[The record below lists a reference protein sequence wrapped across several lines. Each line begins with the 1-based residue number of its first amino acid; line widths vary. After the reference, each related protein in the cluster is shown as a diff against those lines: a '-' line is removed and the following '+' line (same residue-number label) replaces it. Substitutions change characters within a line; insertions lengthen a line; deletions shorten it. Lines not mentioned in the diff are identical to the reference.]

1 MDTYSNPFQSR
12 RTLPAGVHARCAERY
27 GHRDL
32 LGARRPGAADVLT
45 SSIEVT
51 VAGPLRSRTGFLR
64 RTASMMSYGG
74 ISYRRAV
81 IEVIGIGAGG
91 WVSLAKPERHLVQE
105 AQLVLGG
112 QRLLDLLPQFPG
124 QARVTWP
131 SNLRAA
137 LPQLVRGHDDKRVV
151 VVASGDPLLYGVGST
166 LIELFGVESVR
177 IHPTL
182 SSVSLAA
189 ARMGW
194 PVGSYDV
201 VRIRTPEAD
210 EIRRY
215 LAPGCRLVILSR
227 DGSTPGIVGRLLREA
242 GFGHS
247 TLTVL
252 AEVGSPGEARWDDSW
267 PTDLP
272 PLHVLCVTCRPD
284 RLSSA
289 WSIAPGLTDDTFDH
303 DGQLTKQDVRASA
316 LAHLR
321 PVPGQLLWDVGA
333 GAGSIGI
340 EWARTHPSCRTMAVE
355 RDLARAKRIR
365 LNAARLGVGDLEVV
379 EGEAPGVLCGL
390 PAPDA
395 VFVGG
400 GASTEVIDFSWTALA
415 PGGRLVAHAVTLQT
429 ETVLVDAWRRLG
441 GQLTRMSVE
450 TMQPIGSYDGWRPS
464 RPVVQWAVQKALA
477 GQ

>member
-51 VAGPLRSRTGFLR
+51 VAGPLRSHTGFLR

-194 PVGSYDV
+194 PVASYDV

-215 LAPGCRLVILSR
+215 LAPGRRLVILSR

>member
-1 MDTYSNPFQSR
+1 
-12 RTLPAGVHARCAERY
+12 
-27 GHRDL
+27 
-32 LGARRPGAADVLT
+32 
-45 SSIEVT
+45 
-51 VAGPLRSRTGFLR
+51 
-64 RTASMMSYGG
+64 
-74 ISYRRAV
+74 V

-91 WVSLAKPERHLVQE
+91 WESLAEPERHLVQE
-105 AQLVLGG
+105 AQLVVGG
-112 QRLLDLLPQFPG
+112 QRLLDLLPQLPG

-137 LPQLVRGHDDKRVV
+137 LPQLVRDHDDKRVV

-177 IHPTL
+177 IHPAL

-215 LAPGCRLVILSR
+215 LAPGRRLVILSR

-272 PLHVLCVTCRPD
+272 PLHVLCVTCWPD

-400 GASTEVIDFSWTALA
+400 GASTEVIDLSWTALA

-429 ETVLVDAWRRLG
+429 ETVLVDAWCRLG

>member
-1 MDTYSNPFQSR
+1 
-12 RTLPAGVHARCAERY
+12 
-27 GHRDL
+27 
-32 LGARRPGAADVLT
+32 
-45 SSIEVT
+45 
-51 VAGPLRSRTGFLR
+51 
-64 RTASMMSYGG
+64 
-74 ISYRRAV
+74 V

-91 WVSLAKPERHLVQE
+91 WESLAEPERHLVQE

-112 QRLLDLLPQFPG
+112 QRLLDLLPQLPG

-177 IHPTL
+177 IHPAL

-215 LAPGCRLVILSR
+215 LAPGRRLVILSR

-252 AEVGSPGEARWDDSW
+252 AELGSPGEARWDDSW

-272 PLHVLCVTCRPD
+272 ALHVLCVTCRPD

-340 EWARTHPSCRTMAVE
+340 EWARTHPSCRTVAVE

-400 GASTEVIDFSWTALA
+400 GASTELIDFSWIALA

-464 RPVVQWAVQKALA
+464 RPVVQWAAQKALA

>member
-1 MDTYSNPFQSR
+1 M
-12 RTLPAGVHARCAERY
+12 
-27 GHRDL
+27 
-32 LGARRPGAADVLT
+32 
-45 SSIEVT
+45 
-51 VAGPLRSRTGFLR
+51 
-64 RTASMMSYGG
+64 
-74 ISYRRAV
+74 

-91 WVSLAKPERHLVQE
+91 WVSLAEPERHLVQE

-194 PVGSYDV
+194 PVASYDV

>member
-1 MDTYSNPFQSR
+1 
-12 RTLPAGVHARCAERY
+12 
-27 GHRDL
+27 
-32 LGARRPGAADVLT
+32 
-45 SSIEVT
+45 
-51 VAGPLRSRTGFLR
+51 
-64 RTASMMSYGG
+64 
-74 ISYRRAV
+74 V

-91 WVSLAKPERHLVQE
+91 WESLAEPERHLMQE

-124 QARVTWP
+124 QTRASWP
-131 SNLRAA
+131 SNLREA
-137 LPQLVRGHDDKRVV
+137 LPQLVRGHDDQRVV
-151 VVASGDPLLYGVGST
+151 VVASGDPLLHGVGST
-166 LIELFGVESVR
+166 LIDLFGVESVR
-177 IHPTL
+177 IHPAL

-194 PVGSYDV
+194 PVGSYEV

-215 LAPGCRLVILSR
+215 LAPRRRLVILSR
-227 DGSTPGIVGRLLREA
+227 DGSTPGIVGRLLGEA
-242 GFGHS
+242 GFGPS
-247 TLTVL
+247 ALTVL
-252 AEVGSPGEARWDDSW
+252 ADLGSPSEARWDDSW

-272 PLHVLCVTCRPD
+272 ALHVLCVTCRPD

-289 WSIAPGLTDDTFDH
+289 WSIAAGLSDDTFDH

-321 PVPGQLLWDVGA
+321 PIPGQLLWDVGA

-340 EWARTHPSCRTMAVE
+340 EWARAHPSCRTVAVE

-365 LNAARLGVGDLEVV
+365 LNATRLGVCDLEVV
-379 EGEAPGVLCGL
+379 EGEAPGVLRGL
-390 PAPDA
+390 PVPDA

-400 GASTEVIDFSWTALA
+400 GASIEMIDFSWTALA
-415 PGGRLVAHAVTLQT
+415 PAGRLVAHAVTMQT
-429 ETVLVDAWRRLG
+429 EAVLVDAWRRLG
-441 GQLTRMSVE
+441 GQLTRISVE
-450 TMQPIGSYDGWRPS
+450 SMQPIGSYDGWQPA

>member
-1 MDTYSNPFQSR
+1 
-12 RTLPAGVHARCAERY
+12 
-27 GHRDL
+27 
-32 LGARRPGAADVLT
+32 
-45 SSIEVT
+45 
-51 VAGPLRSRTGFLR
+51 
-64 RTASMMSYGG
+64 
-74 ISYRRAV
+74 V

-91 WVSLAKPERHLVQE
+91 WESLAEPERHLVQE
-105 AQLVLGG
+105 AHLVLGG
-112 QRLLDLLPQFPG
+112 QRLLDLLPQLPG
-124 QARVTWP
+124 QARATWP
-131 SNLRAA
+131 SNLRGA

-151 VVASGDPLLYGVGST
+151 VVASGDPLFYGVGST
-166 LIELFGVESVR
+166 LIELFGAESVR
-177 IHPTL
+177 IHPAL

-215 LAPGCRLVILSR
+215 LAPGRRLVILSR
-227 DGSTPGIVGRLLREA
+227 DGSTPGIVGRLIGEA
-242 GFGHS
+242 GFGPS

-252 AEVGSPGEARWDDSW
+252 ADLGSRREARWDDSW

-289 WSIAPGLTDDTFDH
+289 WSITPGLTDDTFDH
-303 DGQLTKQDVRASA
+303 DGQLSKQDVRASA

-340 EWARTHPSCRTMAVE
+340 EWARAHPSCRTVAVE

-365 LNAARLGVGDLEVV
+365 LNATRLGVGDLEVV
-379 EGEAPGVLCGL
+379 EGEAPGVLRGL

-429 ETVLVDAWRRLG
+429 ETVLVDAWHRLG

>member
-74 ISYRRAV
+74 ISYRRGV

-91 WVSLAKPERHLVQE
+91 WVSLAEPERQLVQ
-105 AQLVLGG
+105 GG

-215 LAPGCRLVILSR
+215 LAPGRRLVILSR

-303 DGQLTKQDVRASA
+303 DGQLSKQDVRASA

-333 GAGSIGI
+333 GSGSIGI
-340 EWARTHPSCRTMAVE
+340 EWARAHP
-355 RDLARAKRIR
+355 
-365 LNAARLGVGDLEVV
+365 
-379 EGEAPGVLCGL
+379 
-390 PAPDA
+390 
-395 VFVGG
+395 
-400 GASTEVIDFSWTALA
+400 
-415 PGGRLVAHAVTLQT
+415 
-429 ETVLVDAWRRLG
+429 
-441 GQLTRMSVE
+441 
-450 TMQPIGSYDGWRPS
+450 
-464 RPVVQWAVQKALA
+464 
-477 GQ
+477 

>member
-1 MDTYSNPFQSR
+1 
-12 RTLPAGVHARCAERY
+12 
-27 GHRDL
+27 
-32 LGARRPGAADVLT
+32 
-45 SSIEVT
+45 
-51 VAGPLRSRTGFLR
+51 
-64 RTASMMSYGG
+64 
-74 ISYRRAV
+74 V

-91 WVSLAKPERHLVQE
+91 WESLAEPERHLMQE

-124 QARVTWP
+124 QTRASWP
-131 SNLRAA
+131 SNLREA
-137 LPQLVRGHDDKRVV
+137 LPQLVRGHDDQRVV
-151 VVASGDPLLYGVGST
+151 VVASGDPLLHGVGST
-166 LIELFGVESVR
+166 LIDLFGVESVR
-177 IHPTL
+177 IHPAL

-194 PVGSYDV
+194 PVGSYEV

-215 LAPGCRLVILSR
+215 LAPRRRLVILSR
-227 DGSTPGIVGRLLREA
+227 DGSTPGIVGRLLGEA
-242 GFGHS
+242 GFGPS
-247 TLTVL
+247 ALTVL
-252 AEVGSPGEARWDDSW
+252 ADLGSPSEARWDDSW

-272 PLHVLCVTCRPD
+272 ALHVLCVTCRPD

-289 WSIAPGLTDDTFDH
+289 WSIAAGLSDDIFDH

-321 PVPGQLLWDVGA
+321 PIPGQLLWDVGA

-340 EWARTHPSCRTMAVE
+340 EWAGAHPSCRTVAVE

-365 LNAARLGVGDLEVV
+365 LNATRLGVGDLEVV
-379 EGEAPGVLCGL
+379 EGEAPGVLRGL
-390 PAPDA
+390 PVPDA

-400 GASTEVIDFSWTALA
+400 GASIEMIDFSWTALA
-415 PGGRLVAHAVTLQT
+415 PAGRLVAHAVTMQT
-429 ETVLVDAWRRLG
+429 EAVLVDAWRRLG
-441 GQLTRMSVE
+441 GQLTRISVE
-450 TMQPIGSYDGWRPS
+450 SMQPIGSYDGWQPA
-464 RPVVQWAVQKALA
+464 RPVVQWALQKALA

>member
-1 MDTYSNPFQSR
+1 
-12 RTLPAGVHARCAERY
+12 
-27 GHRDL
+27 
-32 LGARRPGAADVLT
+32 
-45 SSIEVT
+45 
-51 VAGPLRSRTGFLR
+51 
-64 RTASMMSYGG
+64 
-74 ISYRRAV
+74 V

-91 WVSLAKPERHLVQE
+91 WESLAEPERHLVQE

-112 QRLLDLLPQFPG
+112 QRLLDLLPQLPG

-177 IHPTL
+177 IHPAL

-215 LAPGCRLVILSR
+215 LAPGRRLVILSR

-252 AEVGSPGEARWDDSW
+252 AELGSPGEARWDDSW

-272 PLHVLCVTCRPD
+272 ALHVLCVTCRPD

-340 EWARTHPSCRTMAVE
+340 EWARTHPSCRTVAVE

-400 GASTEVIDFSWTALA
+400 GASTELIDFSWIALA

-450 TMQPIGSYDGWRPS
+450 TMQPIGSYDGWQPS